1 MKKSIIILGCVLMSS
16 FALKAQVNVTGHFYG
31 EDAFKFSQ
39 YKNYGSARTV
49 GMGGAFTAL
58 GGDARN
64 TFVNPAGLGFYNR
77 SEFSISPSFKS
88 ASTSTNYLGQSSSR
102 NSSNSSIGQVSV
114 IFNGKSNGRSK
125 MKSSFGLSYNN
136 LVNFHNEF
144 DYQGEN
150 NASSIQDYFAE
161 QATFRGA
168 SPSTLDS
175 EFDPV
180 TGIAD
185 TPETMYYQAYM
196 IDPYENGGYVVVE
209 PSFPVSQSGRVTEQG
224 NLGQLNLSYGV
235 NIQDK
240 TYLGVSVGLQSLNFN
255 SINRHDESF
264 PNGEI
269 FNGFAYQ
276 DELVVRGTGVNLS
289 IGMIY
294 RITDDM
300 RFGLSVTTPT
310 ALRTKETFYSAI
322 NIDQKP
328 NTFETDFQT
337 IEVIPGDFTYRI
349 TTPLRANAGLGY
361 ILPGKIGV
369 ISAEAEYVG
378 YSGMNVKDKQ
388 SQAWSSEQ
396 NRGINDYYKDVIN
409 LKGGVELRLGKARV
423 RGGVNYLADPYV
435 SDNGLNRSNF
445 IVSGGAGFRSAKFFA
460 DASYSASSFD
470 NAYTPYV
477 LSVPENYGT
486 AVSANRSGV
495 LTLTVGTFF

>member
-1 MKKSIIILGCVLMSS
+1 MKKSLVIAVLAFIIS
-16 FALKAQVNVTGHFYG
+16 FTLKAQVDVSGHFYG

-39 YKNYGSARTV
+39 YKNYGTARTS

-58 GGDARN
+58 GGDASN

-77 SEFSISPSFKS
+77 SEFSISPSFNS
-88 ASTSTNYLGQSSSR
+88 SSTTTNYLGQSAIR
-102 NSSNSSIGQVSV
+102 NSSNSSIGNVSV
-114 IFNGKSNGRSK
+114 IFNGKSRGQSK
-125 MKSSFGLSYNN
+125 MKSSFGISYNN

-144 DYQGEN
+144 DYQGDN

-168 SPSTLDS
+168 NSSTLDS

-185 TPETMYYQAYM
+185 TPEAMYYQAYM
-196 IDPYENGGYVVVE
+196 IDPYENGYVVVE
-209 PSFPVSQSGRVTEQG
+209 PSFPVSQSGRVSEQG
-224 NLGQLNLSYGV
+224 NLGQLNLSYGA

-240 TYLGVSVGLQSLNFN
+240 TYLGVSVGLQSLNYN

-264 PNGEI
+264 PNGEV
-269 FNGFAYQ
+269 FNAFANQ

-294 RITDDM
+294 RITDDV
-300 RFGLSVTTPT
+300 RFGLNVTTPT
-310 ALRTKETFYSAI
+310 ALRTRETFYSAI

-328 NTFETDFQT
+328 NTFQTDFQT
-337 IEVIPGDFTYRI
+337 IEVVPGEFDYRI

-361 ILPGKIGV
+361 VLPGKIGV

-378 YSGMNVKDKQ
+378 YGGMNVNDKQ

-396 NRGINDYYKDVIN
+396 NRGIEDYYKDVIN
-409 LKGGVELRLGKARV
+409 LKGGAEFRFGKARV

-435 SDNGLNRSNF
+435 SDNGLNRSSL
-445 IVSGGAGFRSAKFFA
+445 ILSGGAGFRSARFFA
-460 DASYSASSFD
+460 DASYSANSFD
-470 NAYTPYV
+470 TAYSPYV
-477 LSVPENYGT
+477 LSVPENFDT
-486 AVSANRSGV
+486 AVTTNRSGI
-495 LTLTVGTFF
+495 LTFTVGTFF